1 MNKLEISDPFKLE
14 NGKIL
19 PELTLAYH
27 TWGKLN
33 EKKDNVVWVCHALT
47 ASSDVFRWWP
57 GLVGEDCLINPK
69 DHFIICVNILGGC
82 YGSSGPLT
90 IDRSTQQPYYSNFP
104 SVTIRDM
111 INSFILVR
119 KRLGIEK
126 IKLLM
131 GGSMGGYQV
140 LEWCLMEPEVIQSSF
155 VITSSASE
163 SSWGIAVHTAQR
175 LAIEADATWK
185 NNSPDAGKNGV
196 KAARAVGIL
205 TYRNYKI
212 FHDKQTDPDISKTDN
227 YKASSYI
234 IHQGNKL
241 AERFNAQSYWLLSK
255 SMDSHN
261 IARGRFKNLEE
272 ALKQVK
278 SPMLVIGIDSD
289 ILCPIAEQ
297 KFIAEHV
304 PNSTL
309 HIISSDY
316 GHDGFLVEA
325 ETISRHL
332 FEWMEKY
339 GL

>member
-1 MNKLEISDPFKLE
+1 MNTLEIKESFQLE
-14 NGKIL
+14 SGEVL
-19 PELTLAYH
+19 PGLTIAYNSY
-27 TWGKLN
+27 GKLN
-33 EKKDNVVWVCHALT
+33 EAKDNVVWVCHALT

-57 GLVGEDCLINPK
+57 GLVGDDCVINPK
-69 DHFIICVNILGGC
+69 DHFIICVNIIGGC

-90 IDRSTQQPYYSNFP
+90 IDPSTQQPYYSNFP
-104 SVTIRDM
+104 SVTIRD
-111 INSFILVR
+111 IVNSFKSVR
-119 KRLGIEK
+119 KKFGIEK

-140 LEWCLMEPEVIQSSF
+140 LEWCLMEPEVIQNSF
-155 VITSSASE
+155 VITTSASE
-163 SSWGIAVHTAQR
+163 SAWGIAVHTAQR

-185 NNSPDAGKNGV
+185 ENAADAGKDGV
-196 KAARAVGIL
+196 KAARAIGIL

-261 IARGRFKNLEE
+261 IARGRFKTLEE
-272 ALKQVK
+272 ALNQIKQRT
-278 SPMLVIGIDSD
+278 LVIGIDSD
-289 ILCPIAEQ
+289 ILCPVAEQ
-297 KFIAEHV
+297 KFLTEHI

-309 HIISSDY
+309 HVISSDY

-325 ETISRHL
+325 KTISSHL
-332 FEWMEKY
+332 FEWMEKH
-339 GL
+339 GI